1 VAIARAGRGK
11 EEDMIASTT
20 RWLRLIGISLFAA
33 ALAAC
38 GGGDGGGG
46 SAPTSAP
53 TITNLQYSPQAV
65 YVSSTPAFFS
75 GSLSF
80 SDPDGDLAS
89 ATITIV
95 DSSGATVSTAS
106 TPVQGA
112 AGVTSGTI
120 QGSITAAVATA
131 GSYTL
136 QVFVT
141 DARGL
146 RSNSLSGPI
155 RIAQLPWASRL
166 ASPTAREYAA
176 VAVLNDRVYVVGGQ
190 RTDAGTTPGPVT
202 AIVETYDP
210 ATNTWGTAPSM
221 PTARMG
227 LVAAV
232 VNGKLYAIGGSI
244 DGFGTGTGA
253 VEEFDPL
260 TQRWTTRTSM
270 PTPRC
275 FAGGAQVGGRILVAG
290 GRTMGT
296 DALSAAELYDPGT
309 NTWSAAMPLPTARS
323 ELAAVESG
331 GLVYAIGGYGNLL
344 TRWVGTVEAYNPTL
358 GTWTT
363 RASMPTGRS
372 HIALVSIGTRLL
384 AAGGENVYRSLDILE
399 SYDVTTNAWSAK
411 TPSPTPFTRA
421 PAAAFSGKAYV
432 FGNGSTLEYDPAN
445 EIR

>member
-1 VAIARAGRGK
+1 
-11 EEDMIASTT
+11 MIASTT
-20 RWLRLIGISLFAA
+20 QWLRRIGLGLLAA

-46 SAPTSAP
+46 SAPATAP
-53 TITNLQYSPQAV
+53 TISNLQYSPQAV
-65 YVSSTPAFFS
+65 YVSTTPAIFT
-75 GSLSF
+75 GSISF
-80 SDPDGDLAS
+80 SDPEGDLAS

-95 DSSGATVSTAS
+95 DSGGGTVSTAL

-112 AGVTSGTI
+112 TGVTSGTI
-120 QGSITAAVATA
+120 QGSITTAVAAA
-131 GSYTL
+131 GNYTF

-146 RSNSLSGPI
+146 RSNTLSGPV
-155 RIAQLPWASRL
+155 RIAQFPWTNRL
-166 ASPTAREYAA
+166 ASPTARQYAA
-176 VAVLNDRVYVVGGQ
+176 VAVLDNRVYVVGGQ
-190 RTDAGTTPGPVT
+190 RTDAGVTPGPVT

-227 LVAAV
+227 LVTAV
-232 VNGKLYAIGGSI
+232 VNGKLYAIGGSV
-244 DGFGTGTGA
+244 DGFGTGTGT

-260 TQRWTTRTSM
+260 MLQWTTRTSM
-270 PTPRC
+270 PTPRY
-275 FAGGAQVGGRILVAG
+275 FAAGALVGGRILVAG
-290 GRTMGT
+290 GRTMGSGPFN
-296 DALSAAELYDPGT
+296 AVELYDPAT
-309 NTWSAAMPLPTARS
+309 NTWSAAMPLPTPRS

-344 TRWVGTVEAYNPTL
+344 TQWVGTVEAYNPVL

-372 HIALVSIGTRLL
+372 HIALMSIGTKLL
-384 AAGGENVYRSLDILE
+384 AAGGENVYRSLDVLE
-399 SYDVTTNAWSAK
+399 SYDVTTNAWSTK
-411 TPSPTPFTRA
+411 TPSPAAFTRA
-421 PAAAFSGKAYV
+421 PGAVFNGRAYV
-432 FGNGSTLEYDPAN
+432 IGNGTTLEYDPAN